1 MNWRTAAHFIFET
14 LGYAI
19 GFRLYLRA
27 RRKHGDFLPTEARTW
42 IVVAAILG
50 AALGS
55 KLLFWL
61 ENPARTLQHAGDLA
75 YLISGKTIVGGLL
88 GGTLAVEWTKS
99 RLGIAR
105 RTGDLFAIPMA
116 IGIAIG
122 RIGCFFAGLP
132 DDTYGI
138 PSNLPWAVDFGDGI
152 PRHPTQLYETVAM
165 LILAAWLHWQAS
177 AGSSS
182 RPEGALY
189 RYFLA
194 AYLAWRLSV
203 DFLKPGVPFAGLT
216 MIQWAC
222 AAALTWYITHPIH
235 QLEAAHG

>member
-14 LGYAI
+14 LAYAV
-19 GFRLYLRA
+19 GFRLYLQA
-27 RRKHGDFLPTEARTW
+27 RRRQGDFLPADARTW
-42 IVVAAILG
+42 VVVAAILG

-55 KLLFWL
+55 KFLFWL
-61 ENPARTLQHAGDLA
+61 EDPARTLQHAGDLA
-75 YLISGKTIVGGLL
+75 YLLSGKTIVGGLL
-88 GGTLAVEWTKS
+88 GGTIAVEWTKA
-99 RLGIAR
+99 RLGIER

-116 IGIAIG
+116 VGIAIG

-152 PRHPTQLYETVAM
+152 PRHPTQLYETAAM
-165 LILAAWLHWQAS
+165 LILAAWLYRRAS
-177 AGSSS
+177 LS

-189 RYFLA
+189 RHFLT
-194 AYLAWRLSV
+194 AYLAWRLAI
-203 DFLKPGVPFAGLT
+203 DFLKPGVHFAGLT
-216 MIQWAC
+216 PIQWAC

-235 QLEAAHG
+235 ELEAAHG